1 MSEKEEEQKDPQG
14 NALVG
19 SKVKD
24 LSREQLENYVFQL
37 SEQAK
42 QLYNQ
47 NQKMNFENLFKRLD
61 YLFMVLTNSKFFD
74 SDFVD
79 KCASEIKSVLDVKK
93 EENNGDKNK

>member
-1 MSEKEEEQKDPQG
+1 MSEKEKEQKDPQG

-61 YLFMVLTNSKFFD
+61 YLFMVLTNYEFFD
-74 SDFVD
+74 SDFVG

>member
-1 MSEKEEEQKDPQG
+1 MSEKEKEQKDPQG

-74 SDFVD
+74 SDFVG

-93 EENNGDKNK
+93 EENNGDKDK